1 MSGAPVKTNAARIL
15 DALGI
20 RYELREYEVDEED
33 LSAESVAHKVQL
45 PPEQVFKTLICRGDR
60 SGVLFAVVPAA
71 AELDFKVA
79 ARLSGD
85 RSVEMVALREV
96 QPLTGYIRGGVTV
109 LGARKDYP
117 AYADETI
124 ELFDAISVSAG
135 VRGTQPVLAASHHP
149 PAAEGESGP
158 PPRLEPAP
166 PRARS

>member
-1 MSGAPVKTNAARIL
+1 VKTNAARIL

-33 LSAESVAHKVQL
+33 LSAESVARKVGL
-45 PPEQVFKTLICRGDR
+45 PPEQVFKTLVCRGDR
-60 SGVLFAVVPAA
+60 SGVLFAVVPAG
-71 AELDFKVA
+71 AELDFKAA

-109 LGARKDYP
+109 PGARKDYP

-124 ELFDAISVSAG
+124 ELFDVISVSAG
-135 VRGTQPVLAASHHP
+135 VRGTQLLLAPSDYLRATK
-149 PAAEGESGP
+149 ARTGP
-158 PPRLEPAP
+158 LTR
-166 PRARS
+166 

>member
-33 LSAESVAHKVQL
+33 LSAESVARKVQL
-45 PPEQVFKTLICRGDR
+45 PPEQVFKTLVCRGDR

-124 ELFDAISVSAG
+124 ELFDAISVSA
-135 VRGTQPVLAASHHP
+135 VMRGTQLVLAPSDYLRATKVKI
-149 PAAEGESGP
+149 GP
-158 PPRLEPAP
+158 LTR
-166 PRARS
+166 

>member
-33 LSAESVAHKVQL
+33 LSAESVARKVQL
-45 PPEQVFKTLICRGDR
+45 PPEQVFKTLVCRGDR

-135 VRGTQPVLAASHHP
+135 TAGAQPVVRPSP
-149 PAAEGESGP
+149 P
-158 PPRLEPAP
+158 PPRPQGRNSAASPVGPAAP
-166 PRARS
+166 PP